1 MCYDITLIEV
11 PVLRKVNKFES
22 LNRSGINSPEI
33 INLFFKKK
41 KNLERLVLMY
51 NLCDKLSFVVTDR
64 LSDRINK
71 FSDPVRPSKNDVAI
85 FMCL

>member
-1 MCYDITLIEV
+1 MNSKT
-11 PVLRKVNKFES
+11 N
-22 LNRSGINSPEI
+22 LNALGVSSPEI

>member
-1 MCYDITLIEV
+1 MNSKT
-11 PVLRKVNKFES
+11 N
-22 LNRSGINSPEI
+22 LNALGVSSPEI

-71 FSDPVRPSKNDVAI
+71 FSDHTWSKRSKQK
-85 FMCL
+85 